1 MDYIGPYSPEAYA
14 SGDPEGY
21 TDDTSTSTNVSWL
34 SSLSNVIKSAGQA
47 AQGILQTQQGVVV
60 DAYGR
65 VVSVG
70 GKAVTSYN
78 TSTLGGVVSGMSLT
92 SLLLIGVVIWL
103 ALKK

>member
-1 MDYIGPYSPEAYA
+1 MADTYVGPVGGAGGIDPEAYQ
-14 SGDPEGY
+14 
-21 TDDTSTSTNVSWL
+21 DDTSTSANVSWL
-34 SSLSNVIKSAGQA
+34 PSLITSIGQT
-47 AQGILQTQQGVVV
+47 AQGILQARQGVVV

-78 TSTLGGVVSGMSLT
+78 TSTLRGVIGGMSLT